1 MGFVNPSAV
10 QDPVVLTPLR
20 DYHSIH
26 NDNHFNL
33 IDGSFHFIVDTGC
46 SMSCSPCE
54 KDFSELRYLLR
65 PIVLHGI
72 AGNSTVTQGGTMRF
86 QCINTKGEVVTI
98 ETFGYYNPNMNVRLF
113 SPPAFFSN

>member
-1 MGFVNPSAV
+1 LHRLALVAALNVLHSLPEIHGSADLSFRQHLKTKQNFLGFVNPSAV

-54 KDFSELRYLLR
+54 KDFSELRYLL
-65 PIVLHGI
+65 
-72 AGNSTVTQGGTMRF
+72 
-86 QCINTKGEVVTI
+86 
-98 ETFGYYNPNMNVRLF
+98 
-113 SPPAFFSN
+113 